1 VFSQELARPWVRGR
15 LLGSLGATGAGAPGE
30 RSLELWGA
38 EPAGL
43 RASVGAGLG
52 IFYDILRV
60 DLARGLG
67 SGGRWEL
74 IIETRPSFWNFL

>member
-1 VFSQELARPWVRGR
+1 
-15 LLGSLGATGAGAPGE
+15 
-30 RSLELWGA
+30 
-38 EPAGL
+38 
-43 RASVGAGLG
+43 VGAGLG